1 MQIGARLID
10 LAMQTLFIGQ
20 IDPQTKQRV
29 SVPILEHHMIS
40 EAAVHPSIKVTGMIR
55 IHDDVVNQLV
65 GLKDVSS

>member
-10 LAMQTLFIGQ
+10 LAMKTLFISQ
-20 IDPQTKQRV
+20 FDHQTKQRV
-29 SVPILEHHMIS
+29 SVPILEHHMIA
-40 EAAVHPSIKVTGMIR
+40 EPAVHPSIKVTGMLR